1 MGLDE
6 RSRAASDSLASV
18 LAVYD
23 GFCNLKQ
30 VRPSLPPKSYR
41 LITSFIRSVFSLAV
55 HLALG
60 FVRCYW
66 PFKALTF
73 SPGFRF
79 QRCSPCVKF
88 WSSPAARQI
97 PRSFQSLQP
106 LCRITRAA
114 ATFLLDGHVFLF
126 SFFLQRLQVSG
137 TLISFF
143 FFGNHRSAHFSY
155 YN

>member
-88 WSSPAARQI
+88 LVQSSSPSNS
-97 PRSFQSLQP
+97 SFVSESPL

-114 ATFLLDGHVFLF
+114 ATFFLDGHVCLFSFLF
-126 SFFLQRLQVSG
+126 SNAFKFR
-137 TLISFF
+137 TP
-143 FFGNHRSAHFSY
+143 
-155 YN
+155 